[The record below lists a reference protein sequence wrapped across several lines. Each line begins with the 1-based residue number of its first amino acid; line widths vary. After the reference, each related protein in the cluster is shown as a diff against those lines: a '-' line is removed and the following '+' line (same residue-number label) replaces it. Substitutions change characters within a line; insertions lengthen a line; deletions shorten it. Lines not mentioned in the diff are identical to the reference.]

1 MSQAGIDTFGNVPRR
16 EKEPLLLTSRRGQ
29 SPLPDEE
36 ILSAFLKGDEAM
48 FTELVRRYEKPL
60 YAFLCRMTDSP
71 ADAPDLFQETFVRVY
86 RNAGS
91 FRRDSGFKTWLYAIA
106 ANLCRSRLRKGRGEA
121 TISLDAGDF
130 AWKLSSAD
138 APRPNGL
145 ESEEIGRHVAAAVK
159 ELPGE
164 QREVFL
170 LRVYDEMSYAEI
182 ATALGRPLG
191 TVKTQMRLA
200 VQRLRG
206 KLHGMA
212 QAYGMA

>member
-1 MSQAGIDTFGNVPRR
+1 MNQAGIDTFGGV
-16 EKEPLLLTSRRGQ
+16 Q
-29 SPLPDEE
+29 SAVRAPDEE
-36 ILSAFLKGDEAM
+36 ILSTFLKGDETM
-48 FTELVRRYEKPL
+48 FAELVRRYEKPL
-60 YAFLCRMTDSP
+60 YAFLCRMTDDP

-86 RNAGS
+86 RSAGS
-91 FRRDSGFKTWLYAIA
+91 FQQDSRFKTWLYAIA
-106 ANLCRSRLRKGRGEA
+106 ANLCRSRLRKARGEA
-121 TISLDAGDF
+121 TLSLDTGDF
-130 AWKLSSAD
+130 AWEFLSAD
-138 APRPNGL
+138 APGPNGL

-159 ELPGE
+159 ELPSE

-182 ATALGRPLG
+182 ATTLVRPLG

-206 KLHGMA
+206 RLHGIG